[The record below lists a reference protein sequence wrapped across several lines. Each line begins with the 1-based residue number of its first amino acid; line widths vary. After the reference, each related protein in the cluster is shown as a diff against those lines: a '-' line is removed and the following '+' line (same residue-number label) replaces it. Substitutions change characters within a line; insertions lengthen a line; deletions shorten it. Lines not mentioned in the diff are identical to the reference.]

1 MTNILPSVEREYKD
15 KIRQLQQEKEAI
27 GGIIL
32 YEVTGIINR
41 SKDLSEEQ
49 KTKLLTALWKGRVS
63 QHEPKKDMIED

>member
-1 MTNILPSVEREYKD
+1 MTNLLPSVEMEYKD

-32 YEVTGIINR
+32 HEVTGIINR

-63 QHEPKKDMIED
+63 QHEPKRDMTED

>member
-1 MTNILPSVEREYKD
+1 MTGILPSVEREYKD

-32 YEVTGIINR
+32 HEVTGIINR

-49 KTKLLTALWKGRVS
+49 KTKLLTSLWKGRVS
-63 QHEPKKDMIED
+63 QHEPKKDMEDE

>member
-1 MTNILPSVEREYKD
+1 MTGVLPSVEREYKD

-49 KTKLLTALWKGRVS
+49 KTKLIADLWKGRVS
-63 QHEPKKDMIED
+63 QSEPKKDMTED